1 MPEGCTI
8 QPRARGRKAK
18 EIIAPLTDRI
28 FAHSTPALYD
38 RYMGPLL
45 FEPYAKL
52 VAERCAV
59 VQPDRILETAAG
71 TGIVTRAVHRAA
83 PGAQVVATDINPAM
97 LEFATHALRSNYV
110 SFQPADAQNL
120 PFAEGSFDL
129 VLCQFGVMFFPD
141 KIHANQEARRVL
153 RPNGHYLLVTFNR
166 LELNPIPKAAEDAVS
181 ALFAH
186 DPFDYME
193 RGPFCYAD
201 PARIKHDLLAAGF
214 THVEIE
220 TIELSSRV
228 NSRDAAQGLV
238 FGSPFRSEI
247 ERRDPP
253 ALDRAAE
260 AVAQALVR
268 WDGKDAPMSAHLVTA
283 RTFVAA

>member
-1 MPEGCTI
+1 M
-8 QPRARGRKAK
+8 GR
-18 EIIAPLTDRI
+18 
-28 FAHSTPALYD
+28 
-38 RYMGPLL
+38 LL

-52 VAERCAV
+52 VAERCALL
-59 VQPDRILETAAG
+59 QPDRILETAAG

-83 PGAQVVATDINPAM
+83 PRADLVATDINPAM
-97 LEFATHALRSNYV
+97 LEFAKHGISSKHV
-110 SFQPADAQNL
+110 SFQLADAQNL
-120 PFAEGSFDL
+120 PFSDGSFDL

-141 KIHANQEARRVL
+141 KVRANQEARRVL
-153 RPNGHYLLVTFNR
+153 RPNSHYLLVTFNR
-166 LELNPIPKAAEDAVS
+166 LELNPIPRAAEDAVN

-201 PARIKHDLLAAGF
+201 PARIKNDLLAAGF
-214 THVEIE
+214 TDVEIE

-247 ERRDPP
+247 ERRDPK
-253 ALDRAAE
+253 ALDRAAD
-260 AVAQALVR
+260 AVTQALVR
-268 WDGKDAPMSAHLVTA
+268 WDGKDAPMSAHLATA
-283 RTFVAA
+283 KTLEAASPAIGINHW

>member
-1 MPEGCTI
+1 MI
-8 QPRARGRKAK
+8 RPRARGRRAK
-18 EIIAPLTDRI
+18 EIIAPVTDRI

-59 VQPDRILETAAG
+59 VQPNRILETAAG

-97 LEFATHALRSNYV
+97 LEFATHALRSKHV

-141 KIHANQEARRVL
+141 KVRANQEARRVL
-153 RPNGHYLLVTFNR
+153 RPDGQYLLVSFDR
-166 LELNPIPKAAEDAVS
+166 LEVNPVPKAAGDAVA

-186 DPFDYME
+186 DPPAYME
-193 RGPFCYAD
+193 RGPFSYAD
-201 PARIKHDLLAAGF
+201 LTRIEDDLLAAGF
-214 THVEIE
+214 TNVEVE
-220 TIELSSRV
+220 TIQLSSRV
-228 NSRDAAQGLV
+228 NARDAAQGLV
-238 FGSPFRSEI
+238 FGSPLRSEI
-247 ERRDPP
+247 ERRDPSALGP
-253 ALDRAAE
+253 AAD
-260 AVAQALVR
+260 AVTQALAR
-268 WDGKDAPMSAHLVTA
+268 WDGRDAPMSAHLVTA
-283 RTFVAA
+283 RS

>member
-1 MPEGCTI
+1 M
-8 QPRARGRKAK
+8 
-18 EIIAPLTDRI
+18 TDRL

-52 VAERCAV
+52 VAERCAAR
-59 VQPDRILETAAG
+59 QPGRILETAAG

-83 PGAQVVATDINPAM
+83 PRAQVVATDINLAM
-97 LEFATHALRSNYV
+97 LEFATRALRSEQV

-120 PFAEGSFDL
+120 PFPEGSFDL

-141 KIHANQEARRVL
+141 RIRANQEARRVL
-153 RPNGHYLLVTFNR
+153 RRNGTYLLVTFNR
-166 LELNPIPKAAEDAVS
+166 LEFNPIPKAAQDAVS
-181 ALFAH
+181 ALFTH
-186 DPFDYME
+186 DPLDYME

-201 PARIKHDLLAAGF
+201 PAQIRHDLLAAGF
-214 THVEIE
+214 TDIEIE
-220 TIELSSRV
+220 TIELSSAV

-247 ERRDPP
+247 ERRDPS
-253 ALDRAAE
+253 ALERAAE
-260 AVAQALVR
+260 AVAQALIR
-268 WDGKDAPMSAHLVTA
+268 WDGKDAPMSAHVITA
-283 RTFVAA
+283 RTCGAT